1 MREKTGR
8 RIRGAL
14 LAALGV
20 WGAAVLVACGSDEPD
35 PADAPSPPEV
45 ISSPPS
51 PTSTTAAPVTP
62 PGSTPKGTGETYVPP
77 PPPPPTASEGGGGR
91 PSSAPSFESP
101 APPSPDEPPVTP
113 EPAGT

>member
-20 WGAAVLVACGSDEPD
+20 CGAAALVACGSDKPA
-35 PADAPSPPEV
+35 PADAPSSPEV
-45 ISSPPS
+45 SSSPPS
-51 PTSTTAAPVTP
+51 PTSTTAAPVRS
-62 PGSTPKGTGETYVPP
+62 PGSTPKGTGEPYVPP
-77 PPPPPTASEGGGGR
+77 PPPPPTASKGDAGR
-91 PSSAPSFESP
+91 PSSAPSFSP
-101 APPSPDEPPVTP
+101 APSVPDEPPVTP